1 MSEPNLYR
9 TENYQNY
16 INSFHS
22 KPKLAKSYSDVQSS
36 SKNGDGDNDSVN
48 SVAESLNNY
57 LDVKVRVA
65 LCLLTEMRRSL
76 WLIEINR
83 CLSRS

>member
-22 KPKLAKSYSDVQSS
+22 KPKLAKSYIDAKSQPKADDGDSS
-36 SKNGDGDNDSVN
+36 SLN

-57 LDVKVRVA
+57 LDVKVRDA
-65 LCLLTEMRRSL
+65 LCLFTESVKA
-76 WLIEINR
+76 
-83 CLSRS
+83 SD